1 MEDKKK
7 MLEEKQ
13 QSEMQQEEKEAQPSP
28 LSPMPN
34 AQGAPMQN
42 GAPALSGEEKQ
53 AISAKALMDAMQM
66 QKRMHTIGQDEIR
79 KANMTLLKY
88 KNKRAQMERRL
99 IENEKWWEGRAF
111 DLMAEGNPLQA
122 KRPTKWLFN
131 VIMGKHA
138 DMVEAYPE
146 PTILPREK
154 NDEAEAKN
162 LQAIIPVI
170 LKQNGYEKTYNRQA
184 WDKNKSGI
192 VFTAV
197 TWDASK
203 LHGLGDISITAI
215 DPLNLFWEPGIE
227 DIQQS
232 RNVFYVTL
240 HDKDALKERYPQ
252 LEGVQMGNPIGL
264 AEYDTTDKPENSDKA
279 VVVDWYYHTYK
290 NGKRL
295 LQYCKY
301 CGETILY
308 ASENDPKLMDR
319 GLYDDGDYPFIA
331 DSLFEIKNHVDGLG
345 YIDIGKD
352 TQETIDVLN
361 QAVVMNATAGAIP
374 RWLVSDD
381 ANINEEEYADHTK
394 PFIHVHGAVTEAN
407 IMPVPKNPLNGVFVQ
422 VLNNSIEELKQTTGN
437 QDVNNGA
444 TGGVT
449 AASAIAALQES
460 AGRSSKDGIKGT
472 YRAYAEMIRLVISR
486 IRQFYNAPR
495 HFRITGDMGQA
506 EFITYN
512 NAALQMQLERIPGL
526 GVTARMP
533 EFDIDVGAQKQNAYT
548 KMAQNELALQL
559 LNAGVFA
566 PQLADQSLML
576 LDMMDFNGKDKI
588 QQKVQQNAMLIR
600 QMAMWQ
606 QMAITLAQKYGDP
619 MAEQLAQGV
628 MAQAGL
634 PMPQMQANPKSMT
647 DAEGKTPEGT
657 RMQNA
662 RAQAQQAS
670 QPT

>member
-7 MLEEKQ
+7 MLEEEQ
-13 QSEMQQEEKEAQPSP
+13 QPSP
-28 LSPMPN
+28 LLQAQPPM
-34 AQGAPMQN
+34 QGAPIEN
-42 GAPALSGEEKQ
+42 APRMTGEERQ
-53 AISAKALMDAMQM
+53 AINAQALMDAMQT
-66 QKRMHTIGQDEIR
+66 QKRMHTIGQDDIR
-79 KANMTLLKY
+79 RANMTLLKY
-88 KNKRAQMERRL
+88 KNKRSAMEKRL
-99 IENEKWWEGRAF
+99 IENERWWEGRAF
-111 DLMAEGNPLQA
+111 DLMQEGNRLQA

-138 DMVEAYPE
+138 DMVEAFPE
-146 PTILPREK
+146 PTILPREQG
-154 NDEAEAKN
+154 DEAEAKA
-162 LQAIIPVI
+162 LQSIIPVI

-232 RNVFYVTL
+232 RNVFFVTL
-240 HDKDALKERYPQ
+240 HDKEALKERYPQ
-252 LEGVQMGNPIGL
+252 LEGVQMGNAIGL
-264 AEYDTTDKPENSDKA
+264 AEYDVTDKPENSDKA
-279 VVVDWYYHTYK
+279 VVVDWYYHTFR
-290 NGKRL
+290 NGKRML
-295 LQYCKY
+295 HYCKY

-308 ASENDPKLMDR
+308 ASENDPATMDR
-319 GLYDDGDYPFIA
+319 GWYDDGDYPFVA
-331 DSLFEIKNHVDGLG
+331 DPLFELKNHVDGLG

-361 QAVVMNATAGAIP
+361 QAVVMNAVSGAIP

-407 IMPVPKNPLNGVFVQ
+407 IMPVPKNPLSGVFVQ
-422 VLNNSIEELKQTTGN
+422 VLNNNIEELKQTTGN

-486 IRQFYNAPR
+486 IRQFYDAPR

-506 EFITYN
+506 QFITYN
-512 NAALQMQLERIPGL
+512 NAALQMQWEIIPGL
-526 GVTARMP
+526 GATARMP

-559 LNAGVFA
+559 LKAGVFS

-634 PMPQMQANPKSMT
+634 PIQQQQNINPKSVT
-647 DAEGKTPEGT
+647 DESGKTAET
-657 RMQNA
+657 TKMQNA